1 MERQVCRCLKE
12 CVFTGADDWRTGA
25 GAEVWLPWRMETLYV
40 PYVLSCTCKC
50 TYLQSLSNQRL
61 TLEWQLLWRWVN
73 MLCEPFKLGNRQ
85 LPNIFVKFLHASR
98 GSDGLKASIVLCN
111 VQLRTLH
118 KQLKCS
124 KLLTS
129 VESGKERYM
138 LKEGANLRSYGEDVY
153 KDPVPCERITSTA
166 KSGLGWKWDKQGE
179 CETSWDR
186 SIYVDSTTATRSF
199 VWANGGVTPVLG
211 VG

>member
-1 MERQVCRCLKE
+1 
-12 CVFTGADDWRTGA
+12 
-25 GAEVWLPWRMETLYV
+25 
-40 PYVLSCTCKC
+40 
-50 TYLQSLSNQRL
+50 
-61 TLEWQLLWRWVN
+61 

-138 LKEGANLRSYGEDVY
+138 LNGGANLRSYGEDVY

-166 KSGLGWKWDKQGE
+166 KSGLG
-179 CETSWDR
+179 
-186 SIYVDSTTATRSF
+186 
-199 VWANGGVTPVLG
+199 
-211 VG
+211 